1 MAPAKTLIPAGIF
14 SKTAKQDDVAFPRT
28 SKGFQSGSVS
38 REKSHEVHRDERVDF
53 AACDTTLAKILRL
66 GHPTRCSE
74 MRGQMQEFIC
84 LGGMEE

>member
-1 MAPAKTLIPAGIF
+1 M
-14 SKTAKQDDVAFPRT
+14 AFPRT

-66 GHPTRCSE
+66 AHPTRCSE